1 MKKHIIFDF
10 DGTLANTLDTG
21 VDIYNRIA
29 HEYGCKQLQKERS
42 KILQNKKPHDLMV
55 ELEVTF
61 LKLPFL
67 LLRLRHELFMEIKNV
82 KPFQGVVE
90 SLNSLKKSGFIL
102 GVVTSNSRK
111 NVEQFFEEH
120 KILNLF
126 STIYT
131 SKHLFGKD
139 KVIVR
144 YMKKYGI
151 EKEAAIYVGD
161 ETRDIEA
168 AKKVGIP
175 IVSVGWGFNSKELL
189 ELYKPDVMIDDPSE
203 LQKAVLSL

>member
-42 KILQNKKPHDLMV
+42 KVLQSKKPHDLMV

-82 KPFQGVVE
+82 KPFNGIVE
-90 SLNSLKKSGFIL
+90 PLGHLTEAGFIL

-111 NVEQFFEEH
+111 NVEHFFEEH
-120 KILNLF
+120 QLLEFF

-139 KVIVR
+139 KVIAR
-144 YMKKYGI
+144 YMKRYGI
-151 EKEAAIYVGD
+151 EKESAIYVGD

-168 AKKVGIP
+168 AKKMGIP
-175 IVSVGWGFNSKELL
+175 VIAVNWGFQSKELL
-189 ELYKPDVMIDDPSE
+189 ELYKPDVIIDNPSE
-203 LQKAVLSL
+203 LQEAVLSL